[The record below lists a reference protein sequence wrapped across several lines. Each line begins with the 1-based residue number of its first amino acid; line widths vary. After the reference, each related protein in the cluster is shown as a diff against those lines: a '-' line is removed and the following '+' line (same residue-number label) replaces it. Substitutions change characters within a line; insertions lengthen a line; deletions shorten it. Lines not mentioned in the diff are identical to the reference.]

1 MANLISLTVQEM
13 RGEALGTAT
22 AMGLNTESIISA
34 VYEPGDTGDSIVTYA
49 DGQNGGRPIKYL
61 VNDTLTNIAAD
72 SSHLWNVDL
81 FEKNGVTYT
90 TAANFVLNLERVI
103 MMYKNDATADATAKW
118 TVWYDTSNINY
129 AGLDSNT
136 VDILIVDFNQD
147 FEADA
152 FAMFLVGHVGNTIA
166 GTDTGRIDPIS
177 LDVNG
182 NAVAFPD
189 LSNSMFVRAKNIMS
203 AHQDSD
209 TNTRIRLK
217 TSKPGF
223 AELIVDESLALNV
236 ARSAVTME
244 ATS

>member
-1 MANLISLTVQEM
+1 MANLIPLTVQEM
-13 RGEALGTAT
+13 RGTALGTAT

-61 VNDTLTNIAAD
+61 VNDTLANIAAD

-103 MMYKNDATADATAKW
+103 MMYKNDATGDATAKW

-147 FEADA
+147 FETDA

-177 LDVNG
+177 LNVNG
-182 NAVAFPD
+182 NTVAFPD
-189 LSNSMFVRAKNIMS
+189 LSNSMFVRGKNIMS
-203 AHQDSD
+203 AITDSD
-209 TNTRIRLK
+209 SNTRIRLK

-223 AELIVDESLALNV
+223 AELIVDENLAANIV
-236 ARSAVTME
+236 RSAVTME

>member
-1 MANLISLTVQEM
+1 MANLIPLTVQEM

-61 VNDTLTNIAAD
+61 VNETLAATAAL

-147 FEADA
+147 FENDA
-152 FAMFLVGHVGNTIA
+152 HAMFLVGHVGNTIA

-177 LDVNG
+177 LNVNG
-182 NAVAFPD
+182 NTVAFPD
-189 LSNSMFVRAKNIMS
+189 LSNSMFVRSKNIMS
-203 AHQDSD
+203 AIQDSD
-209 TNTRIRLK
+209 SNTRIRLK

-223 AELIVDESLALNV
+223 AELIVDENLAANIV
-236 ARSAVTME
+236 RSAVTME

>member
-1 MANLISLTVQEM
+1 MANLISLTVQKM
-13 RGEALGTAT
+13 RGTTLGTAT

-72 SSHLWNVDL
+72 STHLMNVSL
-81 FEKNGVTYT
+81 TARNGVTFS
-90 TAANFVLNLERVI
+90 TASNFIINLERI
-103 MMYKNDATADATAKW
+103 ILMYKDDSTAGATAPW

-136 VDILIVDFNQD
+136 VDLLTVDFDEDMDLDQ
-147 FEADA
+147 
-152 FAMFLVGHVGNTIA
+152 FAKKFVGHVGNETD
-166 GTDTGRIDPIS
+166 GTDTARVDPIT
-177 LDVNG
+177 LNVNG
-182 NAVAFPD
+182 NAVAFPNVT
-189 LSNSMFVRAKNIMS
+189 NSMYIRSKNIMS
-203 AHQDSD
+203 AIQDSD

-217 TSKPGF
+217 TAKSGF

-236 ARSAVTME
+236 ARSSADVESVT
-244 ATS
+244 

>member
-34 VYEPGDTGDSIVTYA
+34 VYQPGDTGDSIVTYA
-49 DGQNGGRPIKYL
+49 DGQNAGRPIKYL
-61 VNDTLTNIAAD
+61 VNDTLANIAAD
-72 SSHLWNVDL
+72 SSHLMNVSL
-81 FEKNGVTYT
+81 TSKNGITYS
-90 TAANFVLNLERVI
+90 TASNFIINLERI
-103 MMYKNDATADATAKW
+103 ILAYKNDATADATAPW

-136 VDILIVDFNQD
+136 VDTLIIDFDVDM
-147 FEADA
+147 ETDA
-152 FAMFLVGHVGNTIA
+152 YAKLLVGHVGNIIA
-166 GTDTGRIDPIS
+166 GSDVGRVDPVT
-177 LDVNG
+177 LNVNG

-189 LSNSMFVRAKNIMS
+189 LTDAMYIRSKNIMS
-203 AHQDSD
+203 AIQDSD

-217 TSKPGF
+217 TAKPGF

-236 ARSAVTME
+236 ARSSASVE
-244 ATS
+244 SIA

>member
-1 MANLISLTVQEM
+1 MANLISLTVQKM
-13 RGEALGTAT
+13 RGTTLGTAT

-61 VNDTLTNIAAD
+61 VNDTLSDIAAD
-72 SSHLWNVDL
+72 SSNLMNVDL
-81 FEKNGVTYT
+81 FERNGVTYT
-90 TAANFVLNLERVI
+90 TAANFIINLSRII

-136 VDILIVDFNQD
+136 VDILIVDFNVD
-147 FEADA
+147 MELDA
-152 FAMFLVGHVGNTIA
+152 YAKHLFGHVGNIIA
-166 GTDTGRIDPIS
+166 GSDTGRIDPIS
-177 LDVNG
+177 LNVNG
-182 NAVAFPD
+182 NTVAFPD
-189 LSNSMFVRAKNIMS
+189 LSNSMYIRSKNIMS
-203 AHQDSD
+203 AIQDSD

-217 TSKPGF
+217 TAKPGF

-236 ARSAVTME
+236 ARSAASVE
-244 ATS
+244 AQ